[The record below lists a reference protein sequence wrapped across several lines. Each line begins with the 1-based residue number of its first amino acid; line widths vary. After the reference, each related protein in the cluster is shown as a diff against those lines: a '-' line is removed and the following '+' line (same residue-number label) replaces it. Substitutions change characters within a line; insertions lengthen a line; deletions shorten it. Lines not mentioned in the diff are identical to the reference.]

1 MHIRS
6 RPRSPSPSRDLC
18 NTELSS
24 PVPLCHCE
32 RGTARGDVLR
42 EISRIPA
49 VMGKTGGYALP
60 DNGPIMREVGGIE
73 FSVIISP
80 GEVDRGSDEVG
91 GSARY

>member
-1 MHIRS
+1 
-6 RPRSPSPSRDLC
+6 
-18 NTELSS
+18 
-24 PVPLCHCE
+24 VP
-32 RGTARGDVLR
+32 R

-80 GEVDRGSDEVG
+80 GEVDRGSDEVDRGSDEVG